1 MGSDRQQYVSINGA
15 RSSTLPVTSGVPQG
29 SVLGPTLF
37 IYYINDLPEVTTTL
51 SKLFADDTKAYS
63 KMKDTT
69 DRDNLQSGISSMDKW
84 TIEWLLK
91 FNEEKI
97 HALHLGKNN
106 PNYDY
111 YIGENNT
118 LINTST
124 LEKDLGV
131 FIDPEL
137 NFEDHIIKVTKK
149 ARKISS
155 LIIRTITHKS
165 ADIMVPLFKS
175 LVRPILEYG
184 NAVWAPYK
192 VKDKNQIES
201 VQRHFTKVII
211 GMKDLDYSQ
220 RLEQLNL
227 PSLEFRRLRGDMIED
242 YKILHEKY
250 DPETPS
256 PLLTLTSS
264 NSSTRSNDFKLVKI
278 RPNTDRFKYFFTNR
292 VVNPWNNLP
301 KEIVNASNVNTFKNH
316 IASIFQK
323 YFTKQISTHTTN
335 SMVINDSMYVV
346 LLASF
351 Q

>member
-1 MGSDRQQYVSINGA
+1 MEWLDQNIPVDAIYLDFQKAFDTVPHSRLLMKLEKYGVKNNILNWIGDFLSDRQQYVSINGS
-15 RSSTLPVTSGVPQG
+15 RSSNLPVTSGVPQG

-63 KMKDTT
+63 KMEDTT

-84 TIEWLLK
+84 TLEWLLK

-137 NFEDHIIKVTKK
+137 NFEDHIINVTKK

-155 LIIRTITHKS
+155 LIIIC
-165 ADIMVPLFKS
+165 F
-175 LVRPILEYG
+175 
-184 NAVWAPYK
+184 
-192 VKDKNQIES
+192 
-201 VQRHFTKVII
+201 
-211 GMKDLDYSQ
+211 
-220 RLEQLNL
+220 
-227 PSLEFRRLRGDMIED
+227 
-242 YKILHEKY
+242 
-250 DPETPS
+250 
-256 PLLTLTSS
+256 
-264 NSSTRSNDFKLVKI
+264 
-278 RPNTDRFKYFFTNR
+278 
-292 VVNPWNNLP
+292 
-301 KEIVNASNVNTFKNH
+301 
-316 IASIFQK
+316 
-323 YFTKQISTHTTN
+323 
-335 SMVINDSMYVV
+335 
-346 LLASF
+346 
-351 Q
+351 